1 MRTARSPARLLCGV
15 WLGVAITGC
24 ASVEPPGI
32 QPVSLESGTNDI
44 RLSFVGRYSFGFYDI
59 GAAAPAAYDPQTK
72 RLFVVAVDR
81 GLIDTLDISDPSEPR
96 LITRKL
102 LLGYGGFP
110 SSLDVENGVLAVALR
125 GILNTLPGKV
135 LFFDVDGRRIAP
147 PVRVGAKPIE
157 LAYSAMGRELVVAN
171 QGEANSQYTIDPA
184 GSVGIIELGLSDPD
198 CRGEA
203 CAIEP
208 EAVLLDFRDFND
220 RRDELVAE
228 GIRIYGPNASVAQ
241 DLEPEA
247 VAIAPDGKTAWVS
260 LQRNNAMAVVDIP
273 GREID
278 DVFALGTKNHS
289 LPANALD
296 ASDRDG
302 AINIRPWPLRSFYQA
317 DIFAAYDVGGST
329 FLVTPNEGDPR
340 DSDGFSEDV
349 RVRDLRLD
357 PAAFPDA
364 ADLQADRNLGRLR
377 ATNVDGDGDGDG
389 DFDQIFLLGSRS
401 FAIWTAAGRLV
412 FDSGDDLERIIAE
425 AVPACFNCS
434 DSGIDFDGRSPDRG
448 PEPETAAVGSIGDR
462 HYAFIAPERVGG
474 VYVYDVTD
482 PAAPSFQ
489 QYINF
494 RDFSVDPD
502 QVCEENRPQS
512 EECAQ
517 AGDLGPEGVL
527 FIPAQD
533 SPIGVPMIAVSHEL
547 STSTTLYRIDAV
559 R

>member
-1 MRTARSPARLLCGV
+1 MPARAWLLCGPLLS
-15 WLGVAITGC
+15 LGITAC

-32 QPVSLESGTNDI
+32 EPVSLESGSNDI
-44 RLSFVGRYSFGFYDI
+44 RLSFVGRYTFGFFDI
-59 GAAAPAAYDPQTK
+59 GAAAPSAYDPQTE

-96 LITRKL
+96 LIMRKL
-102 LLGYGGFP
+102 VLGYGGFP
-110 SSLDVENGVLAVALR
+110 SSIDVENGVLAVALR

-147 PVRVGAKPIE
+147 PVRLGAKPIE
-157 LAYSAMGRELVVAN
+157 LAYTATGRELVVAN
-171 QGEANSQYTIDPA
+171 QGEANSQYTIDPE
-184 GSVGIIELGLSDPD
+184 GSVSIIDLGLSDPD

-203 CAIEP
+203 CAIDP
-208 EAVLLDFRDFND
+208 EAVLLDFREFND

-228 GIRIYGPNASVAQ
+228 GVRIYGPNASVAQ

-247 VAIAPDGKTAWVS
+247 VAIAPDGGTAWVS
-260 LQRNNAMAVVDIP
+260 LQRNNAMAVIDVP
-273 GREID
+273 RREIAD
-278 DVFALGTKNHS
+278 IFALGTKDHS
-289 LPANALD
+289 LPGNALD

-340 DSDGFSEDV
+340 DFEGFSEDA

-377 ATNVDGDGDGDG
+377 VTNVDGDADRDG
-389 DFDQIFLLGSRS
+389 DFDEIFMLGSRS

-412 FDSGDDLERIIAE
+412 FDSGDGLERIIAE

-434 DSGIDFDGRSPDRG
+434 DSSINFDGRSPDRG
-448 PEPETAAVGSIGDR
+448 PEPETAAVGSIGGR
-462 HYAFIAPERVGG
+462 HYAFIAPERIGG

-527 FIPAQD
+527 FISADD
-533 SPIGVPMIAVSHEL
+533 SPIGVPLIAVSHEL
-547 STSTTLYRIDAV
+547 STSTTLYRIDEV
-559 R
+559 Q

>member
-1 MRTARSPARLLCGV
+1 VPARAWLLCGPLLS
-15 WLGVAITGC
+15 LGITAC

-32 QPVSLESGTNDI
+32 EPVSLESGSNDI
-44 RLSFVGRYSFGFYDI
+44 RLSFVGRYTFGFFDI
-59 GAAAPAAYDPQTK
+59 GAAAPSAYDPQTE

-96 LITRKL
+96 LIMRKL
-102 LLGYGGFP
+102 VLGYGGFP
-110 SSLDVENGVLAVALR
+110 SSIDVENGVLAVALR

-147 PVRVGAKPIE
+147 PVRLGAKPIE
-157 LAYSAMGRELVVAN
+157 LAYTATGRELVVAN
-171 QGEANSQYTIDPA
+171 QGEANSQYTIDPE
-184 GSVGIIELGLSDPD
+184 GSVSIIDLGLSGPD

-203 CAIEP
+203 CAIDP
-208 EAVLLDFRDFND
+208 EAVLLDFREFND

-228 GIRIYGPNASVAQ
+228 GVRIYGPNASVAQ

-247 VAIAPDGKTAWVS
+247 VAIAPDGGTAWVS
-260 LQRNNAMAVVDIP
+260 LQRNNAMAVIDVP
-273 GREID
+273 RREIAD
-278 DVFALGTKNHS
+278 IFALGTKDHS
-289 LPANALD
+289 LPGNALD

-340 DSDGFSEDV
+340 DFDGFSEDA

-377 ATNVDGDGDGDG
+377 VTNVDGDADG
-389 DFDQIFLLGSRS
+389 DFDEIFMLGSRS

-434 DSGIDFDGRSPDRG
+434 DSSINFDGRSPDRG
-448 PEPETAAVGSIGDR
+448 PEPETAAVGSIGGR
-462 HYAFIAPERVGG
+462 HYAFIAPERIGG

-482 PAAPSFQ
+482 PVAPSFQ

-527 FIPAQD
+527 FISADD
-533 SPIGVPMIAVSHEL
+533 SPIGVPLIAVSHEL
-547 STSTTLYRIDAV
+547 STSTTLYRIDEV
-559 R
+559 Q

>member
-1 MRTARSPARLLCGV
+1 MPARAWLLCGPLLS
-15 WLGVAITGC
+15 LGITAC

-32 QPVSLESGTNDI
+32 EPVSLESGSNDI
-44 RLSFVGRYSFGFYDI
+44 RLSFVGRYTFGFFDI
-59 GAAAPAAYDPQTK
+59 GAAAPSAYDPQTE

-96 LITRKL
+96 LIMRKL
-102 LLGYGGFP
+102 VLGYGGFP
-110 SSLDVENGVLAVALR
+110 SSIDVENGVLAVALR

-147 PVRVGAKPIE
+147 PVRLGAKPIE
-157 LAYSAMGRELVVAN
+157 LAYTATGRELVVAN
-171 QGEANSQYTIDPA
+171 QGEANSQYTIDPE
-184 GSVGIIELGLSDPD
+184 GSVSIIDLGLSGPD

-203 CAIEP
+203 CAIDP
-208 EAVLLDFRDFND
+208 EAVLLDFREFND

-228 GIRIYGPNASVAQ
+228 GVRIYGPNASVAQ

-247 VAIAPDGKTAWVS
+247 VAIAPDGGTAWVS
-260 LQRNNAMAVVDIP
+260 LQRNNAMAVIDVP
-273 GREID
+273 RREIAD
-278 DVFALGTKNHS
+278 IFALGTKDHS
-289 LPANALD
+289 LPGNALD

-340 DSDGFSEDV
+340 DFDGFSEDA

-377 ATNVDGDGDGDG
+377 VTNVDGDADGDG
-389 DFDQIFLLGSRS
+389 DFDEIFMLGSRS

-434 DSGIDFDGRSPDRG
+434 DSSINFDGRSPDRG
-448 PEPETAAVGSIGDR
+448 PEPETAAVGSIGGR
-462 HYAFIAPERVGG
+462 HYAFIAPERIGG

-527 FIPAQD
+527 FISADD
-533 SPIGVPMIAVSHEL
+533 SPIGVPLIAVSHEL
-547 STSTTLYRIDAV
+547 STSTTLYRIDEV
-559 R
+559 Q